1 MPRLQR
7 RRDPGARGA
16 GADVVI
22 AHAGPC
28 ASTVGLLGD
37 TSARDYSFKLR
48 LFNSFAESELR
59 QAIACLELRPG
70 MRVLDAGCGTGE
82 ALAWLLSEVEPHG
95 TVVGVDLSAAHVAAA
110 RRGRSPTIR
119 VLQAD
124 LLEMPLAAGSFDA
137 IWCVNVIN
145 HLRDPLLGVQRL
157 AALLVPDGRLAV
169 GQSSFLPDMYFAWDS
184 RLERLTNEA
193 VRAYYRDRYCLDE
206 RDLAGTRSLVGL
218 LTRAGLRRVRARTYI
233 IERTAPLDAAAE
245 NYLLEGIFKGTWGER
260 LRPYLSTEDYAE
272 LSRLCDPK
280 DSQFALRRPD
290 FHLLQSFSVVV
301 GES

>member
-1 MPRLQR
+1 
-7 RRDPGARGA
+7 
-16 GADVVI
+16 VI
-22 AHAGPC
+22 SHAGLS

-37 TSARDYSFKLR
+37 TSGRDYSVKLH

-59 QAIACLELRPG
+59 QAIAGLGLRPG

-82 ALAWLLSEVEPHG
+82 ALAWLLGEVEPNG

-110 RRGRSPTIR
+110 RRARSPTIR
-119 VLQAD
+119 VMQAH
-124 LLEMPLAAGSFDA
+124 LLEMPLAAGSFDV

-145 HLRDPLLGVQRL
+145 HLHDPLLGVQRL
-157 AALLVPDGRLAV
+157 ATLLVSGGRLAV

-193 VRAYYRDRYCLDE
+193 VRAYYRDRYRLSE

-218 LTRAGLRRVRARTYI
+218 LRRAGLQRVRARSYL

-245 NYLLEGIFKGTWGER
+245 NYLLEGIFRGTWQER

-272 LSRLCDPK
+272 LSRLCDPT

-290 FHLLQSFSVVV
+290 FHFLQSFSVVV

>member
-7 RRDPGARGA
+7 RRDPGVRCA

-37 TSARDYSFKLR
+37 TSGRDYSFKLQ

-59 QAIACLELRPG
+59 QAIAGLELRPG

-290 FHLLQSFSVVV
+290 FHLLQTFSVVV

>member
-1 MPRLQR
+1 VPLSLR
-7 RRDPGARGA
+7 RRDQGARGA

-37 TSARDYSFKLR
+37 TSGRDYSFKLQ

-59 QAIACLELRPG
+59 QAIASLELRPG

-82 ALAWLLSEVEPHG
+82 ALAWLLSEVEPNG

-218 LTRAGLRRVRARTYI
+218 LRRAGLHRVRARTYI

-245 NYLLEGIFKGTWGER
+245 NYLLEGIFIRTWGER